1 MTDTLTPTGI
11 TLRGITHA
19 YTEAHSGRRV
29 SAVDSV
35 DLDVAPGEL
44 LALLGPSG
52 CGKSTLLRM
61 VAGMLRPDR
70 GEVLTDGRPVGEVG
84 PERVL
89 VFQDGHL
96 FPWLTVRDN
105 VAFGPRALGR
115 ALDGVDALLG
125 RLGLAD
131 AGDRF
136 PKELSGGMRQ
146 RAALARA
153 LAVRPKVL
161 LLDEPFG
168 ALDALSRETLQE
180 ELEALWL
187 RERVTV
193 LLVTHSVDEALRL
206 ADRVVV
212 LSPRPARVRGVYVV
226 DAPRPRDPQGTG
238 ALRRE
243 IAALLREP

>member
-1 MTDTLTPTGI
+1 MGI

-19 YTEAHSGRRV
+19 YTEAHTGRRV
-29 SAVDSV
+29 PAVANV
-35 DLDVAPGEL
+35 DLDVASGEL

-61 VAGMLRPDR
+61 IAGMLGPDR
-70 GEVLTDGRPVGEVG
+70 GEVLADGRPVREVG

-96 FPWLTVRDN
+96 FPWLTVREN

-115 ALDGVDALLG
+115 ALDGVDALLE

-131 AGDRF
+131 ARDRF

-153 LAVRPKVL
+153 LAVRPRVL

-168 ALDALSRETLQE
+168 ALDALSRETLQG
-180 ELEALWL
+180 ELETLWL
-187 RERVTV
+187 RERVTMV
-193 LLVTHSVDEALRL
+193 LVTHSVDEALRL

-212 LSPRPARVRGVYVV
+212 LSPRPARVRGVYPV
-226 DAPRPRDPQGTG
+226 DAPRPRDPEGTV